1 MADAYKGLTIKLG
14 GDASSLSRALTTVS
28 RAATETQSKLRMMS
42 RALKVDPSS
51 SAAMA
56 RSIKFINQQAETAGS
71 KLKKL
76 QASISDLGKQH
87 VTIFDPK
94 TGERMTGTVA
104 ELAKKTQNV
113 ALTAEQAR
121 SAYNEVDAALENIY
135 RSIKKSSGIDLRD
148 STNDEVERLSLVGK
162 ITAEQAQKVLQLR
175 DAWHEADAALQ
186 GSKKL
191 VQFERMGADIESVK
205 SNIKGFA
212 AQLIALDSQS
222 SVAKQNKSFADLD
235 AKILSCDNALKTL
248 QQRGKMI
255 DEAIKFDPSNVGLVA
270 EKIKN
275 LKDQQDAA
283 AQKADALKA
292 KMASYPTS
300 TIREAADAQKNWALE
315 IEQTR
320 NAYSKAQGELKS
332 AEGELAALVER
343 QKQLKLLGDTQGAAK
358 MQAEIEETRTKVA
371 SLGVEAKEAYRKFD
385 TAKACNELQQ
395 LTNETQ
401 EATQESSR
409 LSKAIKQIGKIQ
421 LVDFGKLR
429 QLGSALSA
437 KVTSPLANIA
447 RNAQEAAR
455 EVDSAFRDMK
465 KTVQGTPEQFQDL
478 KKSAMEFSTTHV
490 TSPSQILEIEAM
502 GGQLGVSADKL
513 KKFAEVASNL
523 DIATNIDSQEIAKSM
538 GQLSNILDDLNHDN
552 LDQFADA
559 LVRLGNNLPTQ
570 ESSIL
575 EVTNRIGSMGS
586 IVGMTTPEILA
597 WAGAIASTGQGTE
610 SAGTAISRTMSQIE
624 GAVAGASGAFNLSEQ
639 AISEAVAVGG
649 AELEEFAALAGM
661 TADEFVDAWSSDP
674 QSVLE
679 NLTKELGSSSEKLEA
694 FAKVSGV
701 SAEEFASKWKS
712 SPSDALKLFV
722 GGLKQIKEDGGSVDK
737 TLGDL
742 GITSVRQKQALEG
755 LVQTFGTLDG
765 ALTMSNDAWN
775 NKSDQWGDAGDA
787 AREAAQKAEGFSGAL
802 AKLQNIAMAAGAV
815 LGDAVTPIL
824 NNMVDTAGDAL
835 GVFSNLD
842 PVIQTG
848 IVGFAGLAATAGPAI
863 NVIGGVGQG
872 AMSLSRGTLVA
883 ARTIRELSTNS
894 GTLTGALTSAMEATG
909 GFENAAQSAGSIVGG
924 LKAGLIGLAIA
935 GVAFLTVKVIEAK
948 AKQDAY
954 NNALES
960 LDSTVSGMDSRF
972 EATANGV
979 GSIGEKAS
987 VAVPSIEELT
997 KDLVDLKDKTEQI
1010 LAPAEEQTRKL
1021 EECKR
1026 VIDEYAGK
1034 GEVAADKAGELQYA
1048 VDTLN
1053 GILGEN
1059 YTTQDILNGT
1069 YEDAEGKVHS
1079 YREEIDKLIESKQRE
1094 IELKAYEDVYSEA
1107 EKARVKKESEVD
1119 SAQEKYN
1126 KEFNKTKKAYMNN
1139 EMGLG
1144 YKLDEKSAEEMARN
1158 APAVRVVADELER
1171 VKDAYDETAKAAD
1184 KAKEKMNE
1192 NAYAQTENGKKLI
1205 DAIKGIDGFNDALE
1219 KSGVSAASLAM
1230 AMEKAG
1236 ISTETLKSIG
1246 SENFRKLANSVDGNT
1261 DEIANR
1267 LKALDALGIDPKS
1280 ITVNDDGTISL
1291 ATGEIIDL
1299 NNMTIDGK
1307 KFHVDD
1313 NGTIRFTKKDL
1324 DSLNKKKLVDK
1335 RIKVGV
1341 STGTALSALDAFQRR
1356 IDALRGKKVNVETIY
1371 SNKNAY
1377 NKNSPHPAMANGGI
1391 RYHADGMIVD
1401 RPTWI
1406 GHRDIAGEAGA
1417 EAIIPLTNKRYV
1429 SPFAGSVAEEFI
1441 AKMNNMRSSS
1451 DTAGLDSSLIGSQ
1464 IADSLN
1470 GAQVVLNGNV
1480 VGSLVMGAS
1489 RRAAMNIG

>member
-300 TIREAADAQKNWALE
+300 MIHEAADAQKNWALE

-409 LSKAIKQIGKIQ
+409 LSKAIKQIGKVQ

-429 QLGSALSA
+429 QLGSTLAA
-437 KVTSPLANIA
+437 NVTNPIVNLA

-624 GAVAGASGAFNLSEQ
+624 GAVAGASGAFDLSEQ

-679 NLTKELGSSSEKLEA
+679 NLTNELGSSSEKLEA
-694 FAKVSGV
+694 FARVSGV

-722 GGLKQIKEDGGSVDK
+722 GGLKQIKDDGGSVDK

-787 AREAAQKAEGFSGAL
+787 AREAGQKAEGFSGAL

-824 NNMVDTAGDAL
+824 NNMVDAAGDAL

-848 IVGFAGLAATAGPAI
+848 IVGFAGFAASAAPAI
-863 NVIGGVGQG
+863 SIIAGVGQG

-909 GFENAAQSAGSIVGG
+909 GFENAAESAGSIVGG

-935 GVAFLTVKVIEAK
+935 GVAFLAAKVIEAK

-954 NNALES
+954 NNAMDS
-960 LDSTVSGMDSRF
+960 LDSTIDGMHDNLKAGSR
-972 EATANGV
+972 AIDD
-979 GSIGEKAS
+979 IGNAAARNAPT
-987 VAVPSIEELT
+987 VEELT
-997 KDLVDLKDKTEQI
+997 KDLGEFEEKIKQI
-1010 LAPAEEQTRKL
+1010 TQPAEEQN
-1021 EECKR
+1021 R
-1026 VIDEYAGK
+1026 VLGQAKTIIDEWAGK
-1034 GEVAADKAGELQYA
+1034 GKVAADKAGELQWA

-1053 GILGEN
+1053 GVLGEN
-1059 YTTQDILNGT
+1059 YKVQDILNGT
-1069 YEDAEGKVHS
+1069 YEDAEGKAHS

-1094 IELKAYEDVYSEA
+1094 IELKAYEDVYSESL
-1107 EKARVKKESEVD
+1107 KQKVKGEQDKQVAKENYDKKVD
-1119 SAQEKYN
+1119 E
-1126 KEFNKTKKAYMNN
+1126 TKKKYMD
-1139 EMGLG
+1139 GT
-1144 YKLDEKSAEEMARN
+1144 YATYDEKKATEVAKASLQGSDEDEQLKKATENYKEYAKAVDIAKQELNDINHQNNAQKLAEE
-1158 APAVRVVADELER
+1158 
-1171 VKDAYDETAKAAD
+1171 
-1184 KAKEKMNE
+1184 
-1192 NAYAQTENGKKLI
+1192 
-1205 DAIKGIDGFNDALE
+1205 IKGIDGVVNALD
-1219 KSGVSAASLAM
+1219 KAGIGIDDFAAS
-1230 AMEKAG
+1230 MEKAG
-1236 ISTETLKSIG
+1236 VSTETLKSIG
-1246 SENFRKLANSVDGNT
+1246 VDNFKKLANSVDGDT

-1313 NGTIRFTKKDL
+1313 NGTIRFAKKDL
-1324 DSLNKKKLVDK
+1324 DSLNKKKLIDK

-1377 NKNSPHPAMANGGI
+1377 NRNSPHPAMANGGI

-1441 AKMNNMRSSS
+1441 AKMNDMRSSS

-1489 RRAAMNIG
+1489 RRAAMNLG

>member
-121 SAYNEVDAALENIY
+121 SAYNEVDAALDNIY

-148 STNDEVERLSLVGK
+148 STNAEVERLSLVGK

-191 VQFERMGADIESVK
+191 VKFERMGADIESVK

-300 TIREAADAQKNWALE
+300 MIHEAANAQKNWALE

-409 LSKAIKQIGKIQ
+409 LSKAIKQIGKVQ

-429 QLGSALSA
+429 QLGSTLAA
-437 KVTSPLANIA
+437 NVTNPIVNLA

-848 IVGFAGLAATAGPAI
+848 IVGFAGFAASAAPAI
-863 NVIGGVGQG
+863 SIIAGVGQG

-909 GFENAAQSAGSIVGG
+909 GFENAAESAGSIVGG

-935 GVAFLTVKVIEAK
+935 GVAFLAAKVIEAK

-954 NNALES
+954 NNAMDS
-960 LDSTVSGMDSRF
+960 LDSTIDGMHDNLKAGSR
-972 EATANGV
+972 AIDD
-979 GSIGEKAS
+979 IGNAAARNAPT
-987 VAVPSIEELT
+987 VEELT
-997 KDLVDLKDKTEQI
+997 KDLGEFEEKIKQI
-1010 LAPAEEQTRKL
+1010 TQPAEEQN
-1021 EECKR
+1021 R
-1026 VIDEYAGK
+1026 VLGQAKTIIDEWAGK
-1034 GEVAADKAGELQYA
+1034 GKVAADKAGELQWA

-1053 GILGEN
+1053 GVLGEN
-1059 YTTQDILNGT
+1059 YKVQDILNGT
-1069 YEDAEGKVHS
+1069 YEDAEGKAHS

-1094 IELKAYEDVYSEA
+1094 IELKAYEDVYSESL
-1107 EKARVKKESEVD
+1107 KQKVKGEQDKQVAKENYDKKVGET
-1119 SAQEKYN
+1119 
-1126 KEFNKTKKAYMNN
+1126 TKKYMD
-1139 EMGLG
+1139 GT
-1144 YKLDEKSAEEMARN
+1144 YATYDEKKATEVAKASLQGSDEDEQLKKATENYKEYAKAVDIAKQELNDINHQNNAQKLAEE
-1158 APAVRVVADELER
+1158 
-1171 VKDAYDETAKAAD
+1171 
-1184 KAKEKMNE
+1184 
-1192 NAYAQTENGKKLI
+1192 
-1205 DAIKGIDGFNDALE
+1205 IKGIDGVVNALD
-1219 KSGVSAASLAM
+1219 KAGIGIDDFAAS
-1230 AMEKAG
+1230 MEKAG
-1236 ISTETLKSIG
+1236 VSTETLKSIG
-1246 SENFRKLANSVDGNT
+1246 VDNFKKLADSVDGNT

-1313 NGTIRFTKKDL
+1313 NGTIRFAKKDL
-1324 DSLNKKKLVDK
+1324 DSLNKKKLIDK

-1377 NKNSPHPAMANGGI
+1377 NRNSPHPAMANGGI

-1441 AKMNNMRSSS
+1441 AKMNDMRSSS

-1489 RRAAMNIG
+1489 RRAAMNLG

>member
-87 VTIFDPK
+87 VAIFDPK

-121 SAYNEVDAALENIY
+121 SAYNEVDAALDNIY

-148 STNDEVERLSLVGK
+148 STNAEVERLSLVGK

-191 VQFERMGADIESVK
+191 VKFERMGADIESVK

-235 AKILSCDNALKTL
+235 TKILSCDNALKTL

-300 TIREAADAQKNWALE
+300 MIHEAANAQKNWALE

-409 LSKAIKQIGKIQ
+409 LSKAIKQVGKIHFE
-421 LVDFGKLR
+421 DFGKLR
-429 QLGSALSA
+429 QLGATLKA
-437 KVTSPLANIA
+437 NVTSPIVNLA

-624 GAVAGASGAFNLSEQ
+624 GAVAGASGAFDLSEQ

-722 GGLKQIKEDGGSVDK
+722 GGLKQIKDDGGSVDK

-755 LVQTFGTLDG
+755 LVQTFGTLDN
-765 ALTMSNDAWN
+765 ALTMSSDAWN

-787 AREAAQKAEGFSGAL
+787 AREAEQKAEGFSGAL

-815 LGDAVTPIL
+815 LGDAVTPML
-824 NNMVDTAGDAL
+824 NNMVDVAGDAL
-835 GVFSNLD
+835 SVFSNMD
-842 PVIQTG
+842 PAIQTG
-848 IVGFAGLAATAGPAI
+848 IVGFAGLAASAAPAI

-872 AMSLSRGTLVA
+872 TMSLSRGTMVA
-883 ARTIRELSTNS
+883 ARTMRELSTNS

-909 GFENAAQSAGSIVGG
+909 GFENAAESAGSIVGG
-924 LKAGLIGLAIA
+924 LKAGLVGLAIA
-935 GVAFLTVKVIEAK
+935 GVAFLAAKVIEAK

-954 NNALES
+954 NNAMDS
-960 LDSTVSGMDSRF
+960 LDSTIDGMHDNLKAGSR
-972 EATANGV
+972 AIDD
-979 GSIGEKAS
+979 IGNAAARNAPT
-987 VAVPSIEELT
+987 VEELT
-997 KDLVDLKDKTEQI
+997 KDLGDFEEKIKQI
-1010 LAPAEEQTRKL
+1010 TKPAEEQN
-1021 EECKR
+1021 R
-1026 VIDEYAGK
+1026 VLGQAKTIIDEWAGK
-1034 GEVAADKAGELQYA
+1034 GKVAADKAGELQWA

-1059 YTTQDILNGT
+1059 YKVQDILNGT
-1069 YEDAEGKVHS
+1069 YEDAEGKAHS

-1094 IELKAYEDVYSEA
+1094 IELKAYEDVYSESL
-1107 EKARVKKESEVD
+1107 KQKVKGEQDKQL
-1119 SAQEKYN
+1119 AQENYDK
-1126 KEFNKTKKAYMNN
+1126 KVDETKKKYMD
-1139 EMGLG
+1139 GT
-1144 YKLDEKSAEEMARN
+1144 YATYDEKKATEVAKASLQGSDEDKELKEATENYKEYAKAVDIAKQEMNDINHQNNAQKLAEE
-1158 APAVRVVADELER
+1158 
-1171 VKDAYDETAKAAD
+1171 
-1184 KAKEKMNE
+1184 
-1192 NAYAQTENGKKLI
+1192 
-1205 DAIKGIDGFNDALE
+1205 IKGIDGIVNALD
-1219 KSGVSAASLAM
+1219 KAGIGIDDFAAS
-1230 AMEKAG
+1230 MEKAG
-1236 ISTETLKSIG
+1236 VSTETLKSIG
-1246 SENFRKLANSVDGNT
+1246 VDNFKKLANSVDGNT
-1261 DEIANR
+1261 DEMASR
-1267 LKALDALGIDPKS
+1267 LKALDALGIDPKN

-1299 NNMTIDGK
+1299 NNMSIDGK
-1307 KFHVDD
+1307 KFYIDD
-1313 NGTIRFTKKDL
+1313 DGTAKMAAKDIEKV
-1324 DSLNKKKLVDK
+1324 NKKNVKDK
-1335 RIKVGV
+1335 QFKI
-1341 STGTALSALDAFQRR
+1341 SALTGTALDKIRAVQAK
-1356 IDALRGKKVNVETIY
+1356 IDNLHDKNIKITATGVAKNLSGKLV
-1371 SNKNAY
+1371 
-1377 NKNSPHPAMANGGI
+1377 PHIEMATGGI

-1406 GHRDIAGEAGA
+1406 GHKDIAGEAGA

-1441 AKMNNMRSSS
+1441 AKMNDMRSSS
-1451 DTAGLDSSLIGSQ
+1451 DTTGLDSSLIGAQ

-1480 VGSLVMGAS
+1480 VGSLMVGAS
-1489 RRAAMNIG
+1489 RRAAMYLG